1 LETLS
6 VIDPI
11 VVDVNL
17 EGSGMD
23 APRVSKIAISQP
35 STRTPPGRAL
45 INLWKSHAP
54 KSLNP
59 LHPPVMYRVTMGT
72 SKWINPVQLVGREA
86 MEAESLRDVC
96 DYWREF
102 FDVFNSHV
110 LL

>member
-11 VVDVNL
+11 VVNVNL

-23 APRVSKIAISQP
+23 APQVSKIAISQP

-45 INLWKSHAP
+45 INLWKLHAP

-72 SKWINPVQLVGREA
+72 SKWIPGLDFNKLLLEHSQ
-86 MEAESLRDVC
+86 SLQAGK
-96 DYWREF
+96 
-102 FDVFNSHV
+102 
-110 LL
+110 L